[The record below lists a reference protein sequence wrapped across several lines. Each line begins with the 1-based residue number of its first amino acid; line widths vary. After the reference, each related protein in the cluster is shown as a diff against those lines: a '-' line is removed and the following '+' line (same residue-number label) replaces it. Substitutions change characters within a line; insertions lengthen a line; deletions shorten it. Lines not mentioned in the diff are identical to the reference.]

1 MKISAI
7 ATTFLTLSLVD
18 ADMYMMCTPNR
29 KPTTDPA
36 ICREHA
42 PAVTEVIDICTG
54 SKSTSAKVDIGLS
67 GRNSDNGATR
77 NLRGDDDQ
85 NVRRLVDDACL
96 NLDPGT
102 TPTGLLAACC
112 LIENYPY
119 CNGLPSGNRRDLA
132 ADVSA
137 KEASEALTASLP
149 AVNDA
154 CTAAYKALAAQ
165 TKDHDCFGT
174 AETAQCM
181 GFYIAA

>member
-7 ATTFLTLSLVD
+7 AVSAIAALSSVN

-36 ICREHA
+36 ICKEHT
-42 PAVTEVIDICTG
+42 PAVMEIIDICTG
-54 SKSTSAKVDIGLS
+54 GKSASAKVDFGLN
-67 GRNSDNGATR
+67 GGNNGATR

-85 NVRRLVDDACL
+85 NGRRLVDDACL